1 MKPADRKIP
10 GITIDVADLVGVRR
24 QVSGL
29 SPGLIRR
36 RASFRS
42 GARDTR
48 VRGRGMEYEESRAYV
63 PGDDMRTMD
72 WQVMARTG
80 EPHSKV
86 FAEEKERRFL
96 LAVDL
101 SSSMFFGS
109 DTAFKSY
116 AAAHTAA
123 HVGWLASYA
132 GDRLGGLIVAPDSHY
147 EVRPGKSRSSL
158 IRLFHFLSEAGQL
171 SLPPDPGPSRLN
183 HLLREL
189 NRVVKPGSIIA
200 LISDFLGIDSQ
211 SAEILSAVVK
221 HNDVSLYWIYDALEV
236 DPWAAGSY
244 PVWHRSQLQSVEV
257 NGDHNGWLHELQS
270 THREAVED
278 LCAQFNLPLLSVSC
292 NTELTGQII
301 GQLQQ
306 S

>member
-1 MKPADRKIP
+1 MKPAGNKIA
-10 GITIDVADLVGVRR
+10 GITIDVEELVDVRR

-29 SPGLIRR
+29 SPDLLRR
-36 RASFRS
+36 RASYRS

-80 EPHSKV
+80 EPHSKI

-96 LAVDL
+96 LAIDL

-109 DTAFKSY
+109 HTAFKSH
-116 AAAHTAA
+116 AAAQTAA
-123 HVGWLASYA
+123 HVGWLASQA
-132 GDRLGGLIVAPDSHY
+132 GDRLGGIVVAPETHY

-158 IRLFHFLSEAGQL
+158 IRLFHFLSEAGRIT
-171 SLPPDPGPSRLN
+171 LPPEPGPSRLN

-200 LISDFLGIDSQ
+200 LISDFIDIDQ
-211 SAEILSAVVK
+211 QAAEYLSALVK
-221 HNDVSLYWIYDALEV
+221 HNEVSLFWIHDALEIESW
-236 DPWAAGSY
+236 PAGSY
-244 PVWHRSQLQSVEV
+244 PVWHRSRVQAVEIGNDESDWMRKFQTAHRESVE
-257 NGDHNGWLHELQS
+257 
-270 THREAVED
+270 R
-278 LCAQFNLPLLSVSC
+278 LCSQFNLPLVSLSC
-292 NTELTGQII
+292 NQDLTGQIVA
-301 GQLQQ
+301 QLQQ